1 MAELA
6 SSIKGHMI
14 IRINDHPD
22 IRAVFSGLPVIEID
36 YQYTVGGSGK
46 ASDCVELAFGNW
58 PEQPCATGAAGIVL
72 RFSLMSGGNMG
83 QKSNFDDDSEV
94 LYRYKYREINEGNL
108 KIISEGTIRL
118 SSPLD
123 FNDPFDSTPAYDPA
137 SIEEWTK
144 RRPDL
149 FYKVGKVFKVSPAE
163 RIMNKGKMTQNLR
176 RVVGSGEWSKALMK
190 TFGVFCVSRNPC
202 NALMWAHY
210 ANDHKGFLVEFKID
224 FSTRLPKR
232 LLEPMIPL
240 EVRYTNER
248 PIIDWAAGAEKLELY
263 LLTKSED
270 WAYEEEE
277 RILNTETGPGLY
289 PYSRELF
296 LHSVTAGV
304 NMSDPDFELLKKAVY
319 EASEEIGK
327 PIPLYRAKLS
337 ATSYKVYI
345 PGHPDP
351 TVSSPE

>member
-1 MAELA
+1 
-6 SSIKGHMI
+6 
-14 IRINDHPD
+14 
-22 IRAVFSGLPVIEID
+22 
-36 YQYTVGGSGK
+36 
-46 ASDCVELAFGNW
+46 
-58 PEQPCATGAAGIVL
+58 
-72 RFSLMSGGNMG
+72 MG
-83 QKSNFDDDSEV
+83 QKSNCDDESGI
-94 LYRYKYREINEGNL
+94 LYRYKYRDMNEGNL

-137 SIEEWTK
+137 SIDEWYK

-149 FYKVGKVFKVSPAE
+149 FYKVGKAFKVSPAK
-163 RIMNKGKMTQNLR
+163 RIMDKGKMTQNLR
-176 RVVGSGEWSKALMK
+176 RVVDSGEWSKALMQ

-210 ANDHKGFLVEFKID
+210 ADYHKGFMVEFKID
-224 FSTRLPKR
+224 FSARTPRS
-232 LLEPMIPL
+232 LLEPMTPL
-240 EVRYTNER
+240 EVTYTKER
-248 PIIDWAAGAEKLELY
+248 PIIDWAAGAGKLELY

-277 RILNTETGPGLY
+277 RILNTETGPGFY

-304 NMSDPDFELLKKAVY
+304 KISDPDFELLKKAVH
-319 EASEEIGK
+319 EASEAISK

-337 ATSYKVYI
+337 TTSYKVYI